1 MDVINTCSVIAGGT
15 KIALVVFSLL
25 GFVFFDLV
33 YLAAVINYAA
43 QSELN
48 IKLIYAI
55 RTLIMQ
61 RKYEKIDATI
71 QVINTIQVYVHI
83 VVCVYYMY
91 GRLCNLIPVQN
102 HGHYAEIL
110 QPVLDNKVLKQGFIQ
125 EFLLGGGKP

>member
-1 MDVINTCSVIAGGT
+1 MYMHVINTCSVIAGGT

-48 IKLIYAI
+48 IKLIYAT

-61 RKYEKIDATI
+61 RKYEKMDATI
-71 QVINTIQVYVHI
+71 QVITTIPVYVNM
-83 VVCVYYMY
+83 VMCVCVYI
-91 GRLCNLIPVQN
+91 LWP
-102 HGHYAEIL
+102 AL
-110 QPVLDNKVLKQGFIQ
+110 QPHPSS
-125 EFLLGGGKP
+125 KPWALC

>member
-15 KIALVVFSLL
+15 KLALVVFSLL

-61 RKYEKIDATI
+61 RNYENIDATI

-83 VVCVYYMY
+83 VVCILHVW
-91 GRLCNLIPVQN
+91 P
-102 HGHYAEIL
+102 AL
-110 QPVLDNKVLKQGFIQ
+110 QPHPSS
-125 EFLLGGGKP
+125 KPWALC